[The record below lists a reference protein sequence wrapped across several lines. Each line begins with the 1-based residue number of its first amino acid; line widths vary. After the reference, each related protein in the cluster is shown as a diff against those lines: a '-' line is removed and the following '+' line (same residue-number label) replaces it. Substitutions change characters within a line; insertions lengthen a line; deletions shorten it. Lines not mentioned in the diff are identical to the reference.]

1 VAVDLTEAQR
11 AKVRLY
17 LGFGRGRDI
26 HPRLE
31 SRFTGWLSAEEAAEV
46 TDVLAKLDAI
56 ETQITTSS
64 PLAASA
70 TANGNIKEL
79 VGEVVFFDAANNADV
94 IELIEKRGRKLI
106 QRLVILF
113 EVEPLNDYFGAPG
126 GASGGLLPLG

>member
-1 VAVDLTEAQR
+1 MAVDLTEAQR

-106 QRLVILF
+106 QRLAILF

>member
-1 VAVDLTEAQR
+1 MAVDLTEAQR